1 MSGRP
6 PGASGEEKGWED
18 LDHLDPL
25 DVCRKSLAT
34 YDHESRRYTLR
45 FLNVDFVVI
54 LGERAVRPLSERNAG
69 VPGLGLDFRIMILD
83 YLANCSEAHL
93 SGRLVSGAQLKG
105 GEFFFRGTHGL
116 ELEALISAF
125 GSNPKEFRKVGMS
138 VGGRGLELGDVS
150 LQLSAL
156 PKVPI
161 AYLLWAADEEFS
173 ARLSVLFDSSAD
185 SMLHL
190 DTLRTAVTITNK
202 FLLAAKPVAL

>member
-6 PGASGEEKGWED
+6 PGASGEEKGWKD
-18 LDHLDPL
+18 LGHLDPL
-25 DVCRKSLAT
+25 EVCRKSLAT

-54 LGERAVRPLSERNAG
+54 LEERAVRALSERNAG
-69 VPGLGLDFRIMILD
+69 VPDLGVDFRIMILD
-83 YLANCSEAHL
+83 YLTNCSEASV

-116 ELEALISAF
+116 ELDALISEF
-125 GSNPKEFRKVGMS
+125 GKKPEEFKKLGVS
-138 VGGRGLELGDVS
+138 VGGMGLELGDVS
-150 LQLSAL
+150 LQLPVL

-161 AYLLWAADEEFS
+161 AYVLWAADEEFS
-173 ARLSVLFDSSAD
+173 ARMSVLFDSSAD

-190 DTLRTAVTITNK
+190 DTLRTAVTNTNR
-202 FLLAAKPVAL
+202 FLLAAKPR